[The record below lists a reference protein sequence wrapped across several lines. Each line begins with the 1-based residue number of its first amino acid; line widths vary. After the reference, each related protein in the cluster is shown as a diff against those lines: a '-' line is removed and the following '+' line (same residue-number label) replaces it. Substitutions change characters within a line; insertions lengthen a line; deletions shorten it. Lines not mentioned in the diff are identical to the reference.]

1 VPYNESMAST
11 KVMVSRNGQISVP
24 AEVRHRWD
32 TKTVLVID
40 RGSYAIVRPVPEDP
54 ITALRGSYA
63 GPGPAAED
71 ARTADRTAESDR
83 EERRRDRTK

>member
-1 VPYNESMAST
+1 MTGMTST

-24 AEVRHRWD
+24 AEVRHRWH

-40 RGSYAIVRPVPEDP
+40 RGSYAIVRPVPDDP

-63 GPGPAAED
+63 GPVPTAED
-71 ARTADRTAESDR
+71 ARSADRTAESER
-83 EERRRDRTK
+83 EERRRDRTQ